1 MDTLDVSEK
10 DKSTNSAFPVKLF
23 HKTLTII
30 KISLPPFK
38 FAYVAKKNKLEYV
51 SYEKLSNLK
60 TLHAITNWKL
70 FASDKQPVNDV
81 FFFCLVPPTT
91 KPSDNKQKIVIIV
104 SLASFIT
111 LVAALI
117 ISYVIIKGGRICQR
131 RWESLMDDEIQPYS
145 IDSATDDNITGLNM
159 SSKN

>member
-1 MDTLDVSEK
+1 MT
-10 DKSTNSAFPVKLF
+10 
-23 HKTLTII
+23 
-30 KISLPPFK
+30 
-38 FAYVAKKNKLEYV
+38 Y
-51 SYEKLSNLK
+51 
-60 TLHAITNWKL
+60 
-70 FASDKQPVNDV
+70 